1 MMKRRQEWTSLW
13 LVVASIIAV
22 AGLALAPQSR
32 AVGTEIDLGELLW
45 GLSLVQELYM
55 ENKGKDVLTITN
67 VETSCECVSVLSYPR
82 QVAPSGKGEIAVG
95 VAAERE
101 GSFRY
106 QVDVLTADS
115 AAPRRSFFL
124 TVTVV
129 PWTLADMSLAG
140 KVTRPLP
147 WPTRVVEVREQSLYV
162 PVEEVLSPLSKA
174 SAWTFVDVRD
184 IRGHEI
190 AHIPGAINL
199 ALHTVKSTGFLRGRR
214 LVLVDEG
221 WGNPALEAECRRM
234 AKLGFAARILL
245 GGMNS
250 WQAAGGALDL
260 SSAAKPGLAELQARD
275 FLASRRFDDWLVVD
289 TRNGSETAESPIPE
303 AVNIPFEGARE
314 FGQSVARLVAGRSG
328 FTRLLVVS
336 ADGKGNLKLRSA
348 LPPLPRCAQFF
359 LAGGHQAL
367 REQLAMGLALAH
379 SRTERVGGLAGPGG
393 GKAIQKPSCCNPE
406 L

>member
-1 MMKRRQEWTSLW
+1 MKRRQKWTSLW
-13 LVVASIIAV
+13 LIVALIDAV
-22 AGLALAPQSR
+22 AGLAATPQST
-32 AVGTEIDLGELLW
+32 AVSNETDIGELRL
-45 GLSLVQELYM
+45 GVALVQELHI

-67 VETSCECVSVLSYPR
+67 VETSCECVSIISYPR
-82 QVAPSGKGEIAVG
+82 QVSPSGTGDITVG

-101 GSFRY
+101 GSYRY
-106 QVDVLTADS
+106 QIDVLGAGL
-115 AAPRRSFFL
+115 AAPQSSFFL

-129 PWTLADMSLAG
+129 PSTPADMSLAW
-140 KVTRPLP
+140 KATRPLA
-147 WPTRVVEVREQSLYV
+147 WPPRVVEVREKSLYV
-162 PVEEVLSPLSKA
+162 PVEEVLPSLTKA

-184 IRGHEI
+184 TRGHEG
-190 AHIPGAINL
+190 AQIPGAINL

-221 WGNPALEAECRRM
+221 WGNPALEAECRRLV
-234 AKLGFAARILL
+234 KLGFAARILL

-260 SSAAKPGLAELQARD
+260 SSTAKPGLAELQARD

-393 GKAIQKPSCCNPE
+393 GQVIQKPSCCNVE